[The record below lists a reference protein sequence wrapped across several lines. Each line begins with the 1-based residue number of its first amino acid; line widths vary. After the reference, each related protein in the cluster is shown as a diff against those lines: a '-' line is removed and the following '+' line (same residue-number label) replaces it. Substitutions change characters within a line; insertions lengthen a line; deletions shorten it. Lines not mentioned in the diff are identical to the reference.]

1 VLLTAL
7 LLLHPR
13 ISEYPAIQV
22 MKDMN
27 GPSVRGSVFDGTLQ
41 EWPTTAGPTFDGPG
55 IGPDSRLKVFP
66 FQQAGDNL
74 DLTKPYD
81 YQFVPFPD
89 EYDYSHSVSY
99 DYSADTAPTL
109 HFKDPPVYGSNVFT
123 ACTISTDGSKG
134 TFNSNL
140 SFDSVTADYNF
151 KLIGGS
157 PGVSP
162 TYFKVD
168 PDLSIKSIVIGT
180 DTYDWAGEVL
190 LVKDSIANL
199 AIPYQVSSSGS

>member
-1 VLLTAL
+1 
-7 LLLHPR
+7 
-13 ISEYPAIQV
+13 
-22 MKDMN
+22 MN
-27 GPSVRGSVFDGTLQ
+27 GPSVRGSVFDGTLL
-41 EWPTTAGPTFDGPG
+41 EWPTKAGPTFDGPG
-55 IGPDSRLKVFP
+55 IGTDSHLKVFP
-66 FQQAGDNL
+66 FQQAGDDL
-74 DLTKPYD
+74 DLSKPYD

-89 EYDYSHSVSY
+89 EYDYSRNVSY
-99 DYSADTAPTL
+99 DYSTDTAPKL

-123 ACTISTDGSKG
+123 ECTISSDGSKG

-151 KLIGGS
+151 NLIGGT
-157 PGVSP
+157 PRVSP

-180 DTYDWAGEVL
+180 ETYDWAGDVL

-199 AIPYQVSSSGS
+199 AIPYQAQISSSGS